1 MAGRNAFVFFGR
13 TPGNGFVF
21 SSRQAGLRALRFH
34 PRAEN
39 RHQTAV
45 IRVSFGTAS
54 RADSKSAGARI
65 CGKWTGGENE
75 SGPWGKEL
83 LLWNGWRLPGFG
95 PVSEQSQTQPGVF
108 SGFCF
113 PMVLT
118 KILRRR
124 EATPFFSSAGRPVG
138 SFFRVARQRR
148 GGVAFSGVRPP
159 QGGADSGFVW
169 HSFPRIQ
176 SRQHAQAASRHER
189 L

>member
-1 MAGRNAFVFFGR
+1 MRKVDRRGERIR
-13 TPGNGFVF
+13 T
-21 SSRQAGLRALRFH
+21 LRK
-34 PRAEN
+34 RA
-39 RHQTAV
+39 
-45 IRVSFGTAS
+45 I
-54 RADSKSAGARI
+54 AR
-65 CGKWTGGENE
+65 ERR
-75 SGPWGKEL
+75 
-83 LLWNGWRLPGFG
+83 RLPGFG

-176 SRQHAQAASRHER
+176 SRQHAQTASRHER
-189 L
+189 LSAVTKGPCHCPMEQASPHAQNYRKRRDSYRSVG